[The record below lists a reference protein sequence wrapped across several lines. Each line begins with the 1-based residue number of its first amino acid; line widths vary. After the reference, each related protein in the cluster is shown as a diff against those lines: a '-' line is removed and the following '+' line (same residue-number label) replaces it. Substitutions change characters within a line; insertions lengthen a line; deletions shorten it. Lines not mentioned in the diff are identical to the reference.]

1 MQRLRRLVK
10 FGIEWTENAFNTSDF
25 GYSKNIAVRK
35 QRIITRF
42 SNNGARMEKNFN
54 RENPKSG
61 KKCSFY
67 DYANTQSH
75 GGPRDKR
82 DTREDVSIDYHDK

>member
-1 MQRLRRLVK
+1 
-10 FGIEWTENAFNTSDF
+10 
-25 GYSKNIAVRK
+25 
-35 QRIITRF
+35 
-42 SNNGARMEKNFN
+42 MEKNFN